1 MSIDPAGTILDDDR
15 LLEFRKTETTTVGE
29 LALEVSP
36 VADAMGAESD
46 EHVTGGST
54 STRTS
59 RCSSSPPSAIPTSG
73 RSRRRARPTEANRGE
88 NGA

>member
-29 LALEVSP
+29 LALEVLP

-46 EHVTGGST
+46 EHVDWGINEYEDESMLVVTAERDTHEWEVSEAGT
-54 STRTS
+54 SD
-59 RCSSSPPSAIPTSG
+59 
-73 RSRRRARPTEANRGE
+73 RS
-88 NGA
+88 